1 MPQHTPRL
9 IDVRQLPEFAAG
21 HIEGSELVPL
31 NTLSASAAT
40 WDRSTPLT
48 LICKTGRRAQQA
60 HDTLSALGFHH
71 LTILP
76 GGIDAWHSSGK
87 PLETLA
93 RRPWSMERQVRIVA
107 GSLVLLTLL
116 LAATLS
122 RYILFATAFVGAG
135 LVFAGVSDICMMAT
149 VLGML
154 PWNKQSSRTTSS
166 PQRSQA

>member
-1 MPQHTPRL
+1 MSNPAPRL

-31 NTLSASAAT
+31 NTLAASAAT
-40 WDRSTPLT
+40 WDRSQPLT
-48 LICKTGRRAQQA
+48 LICKSGRRAQQA

-76 GGIDAWHSSGK
+76 GGIDAWHSAGK
-87 PLETLA
+87 PLATLA

-107 GSLVLLTLL
+107 GALVLLTLL
-116 LAATLS
+116 LALTLS
-122 RYILFATAFVGAG
+122 RYFLFATAFVGAG
-135 LVFAGVSDICMMAT
+135 LIFAGVSDICMMAS

-154 PWNKQSSRTTSS
+154 PWNRHSSRHVPA